1 MAESPART
9 VLAPAGCSASI
20 NHSITQ
26 SLNQSIKSNQIK
38 SNQIK
43 SINQSNQIKS
53 INQSNQIKSKQSINC
68 GISQCRVSQI
78 CPVHSTMARSF
89 ESLSCPLS
97 HFARPE
103 FFVQTL
109 QLAEGE
115 MARKLFWCVR
125 LLLDAASPTVQLVAP
140 YGAILL
146 PNWFDLSAEPV
157 CCIEAPAARSNSIC
171 SPNNSSLGTETVYGW
186 VWQYGN
192 HGNHGNLQI
201 ENWMRMPWG
210 KYSQMEVQLTFWDAT
225 C

>member
-1 MAESPART
+1 MWQK
-9 VLAPAGCSASI
+9 VLPGRCLHRQVAV
-20 NHSITQ
+20 HQSITQ
-26 SLNQSIKSNQIK
+26 SINQSLNQTKPNQIK
-38 SNQIK
+38 SNQ
-43 SINQSNQIKS
+43 SINQSNQSINQINQS
-53 INQSNQIKSKQSINC
+53 INQSNQSINC
-68 GISQCRVSQI
+68 GISESQI

-115 MARKLFWCVR
+115 MARKPFWCVR

-201 ENWMRMPWG
+201 EN
-210 KYSQMEVQLTFWDAT
+210 
-225 C
+225 